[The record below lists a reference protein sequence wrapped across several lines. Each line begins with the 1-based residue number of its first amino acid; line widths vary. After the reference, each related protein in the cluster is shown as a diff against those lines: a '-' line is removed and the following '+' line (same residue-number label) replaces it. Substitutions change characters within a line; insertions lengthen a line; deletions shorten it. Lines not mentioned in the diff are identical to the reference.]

1 MDAIAAAVRR
11 VDAWMARLQGL
22 LDRRASVKEIR
33 DALAS
38 FDRLDVVLPDE
49 MLSGF
54 RTQMRR
60 REWEEAGEALLAC
73 RGTLLLL

>member
-1 MDAIAAAVRR
+1 M
-11 VDAWMARLQGL
+11 
-22 LDRRASVKEIR
+22 KEIC